1 MTSRSVLRR
10 FAPSIMP
17 VGAIKHRMAKY
28 KFAGKKKKPTA
39 AEANAN
45 WISCLILVGLIL
57 IAVAALFFFA
67 IAGS

>member
-1 MTSRSVLRR
+1 
-10 FAPSIMP
+10 
-17 VGAIKHRMAKY
+17 MAKY

-45 WISCLILVGLIL
+45 WISCLVLLGLIL
-57 IAVAALFFFA
+57 VAIAALFFFA